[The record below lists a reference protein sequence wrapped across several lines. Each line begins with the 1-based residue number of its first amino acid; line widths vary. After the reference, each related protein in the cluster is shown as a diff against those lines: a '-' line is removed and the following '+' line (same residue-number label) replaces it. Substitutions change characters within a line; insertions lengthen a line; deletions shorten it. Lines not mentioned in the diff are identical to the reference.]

1 MLRRAHPGLRPGHS
15 REGDC
20 VIHISHPLGGMML
33 NWLGEKRGDERLK
46 RAWRGIDGAVDMVLS
61 EGRVRTPDLKG
72 ASGTQQF
79 GDAIVQ
85 ALLVIAS

>member
-1 MLRRAHPGLRPGHS
+1 
-15 REGDC
+15 
-20 VIHISHPLGGMML
+20 MML

-46 RAWRGIDGAVDMVLS
+46 RVWRGIDGNVDRVLS

-72 ASGTQQF
+72 ASGAQQF

-85 ALLVIAS
+85 ALLAIES

>member
-1 MLRRAHPGLRPGHS
+1 
-15 REGDC
+15 
-20 VIHISHPLGGMML
+20 MML

-46 RAWRGIDGAVDMVLS
+46 RAWRGIDGAVDRVLS

-72 ASGTQQF
+72 ASGAQQF

-85 ALLVIAS
+85 ALLAIES